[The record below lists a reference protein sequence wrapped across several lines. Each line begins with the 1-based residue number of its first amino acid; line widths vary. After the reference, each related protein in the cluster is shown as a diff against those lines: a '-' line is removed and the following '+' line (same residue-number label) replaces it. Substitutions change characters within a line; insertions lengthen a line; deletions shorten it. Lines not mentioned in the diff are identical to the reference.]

1 VQKSNRSQAQ
11 QVLYLSRFNF
21 TLKHVLETKIEKANG
36 LSRRPD
42 WKIGTENDNQN
53 QKIIR
58 EE

>member
-21 TLKHVLETKIEKANG
+21 TLKHVLGTKIEKANG

-42 WKIGTENDNQN
+42 WKIGTKNDNQN